1 MDLNHTLN
9 GRDNDMKVT
18 GLNIHPLKS
27 GRAIAQTVVSVQLD
41 GLAGDRRFMLVDPD
55 GRFITQREL
64 QTLAQVEAR
73 HVSGGIHL
81 RMNGHAITA
90 PFDPARRID
99 VRVWDSTVNA
109 AVAAEPVNQ
118 TLSGWFGRPVKLVH
132 MDGEASRVVGEEWA
146 GEAAPVGFADGFPVL
161 ITTMASLADLNV
173 TLISKGQEP
182 IGMDRFRTNIL
193 IDNDEPW
200 EEDLWESVEIGG
212 IVFDLVKP
220 CARCIMT
227 TQDQVTGERIGG
239 NPIQG
244 LAEKRMSADRRVPGV
259 LFGWNAV
266 PRGEGTINLGDEMR
280 VVKAREERW
289 PMKIRA

>member
-1 MDLNHTLN
+1 MN
-9 GRDNDMKVT
+9 VT

-27 GRAIAQTVVSVQLD
+27 GRAIAQTSVSVQKD

-55 GRFITQREL
+55 GKFITQREL
-64 QTLAQVEAR
+64 QLLAQVEAKP
-73 HVSGGIHL
+73 VTGGVHL
-81 RMNGHAITA
+81 ILDTRTA
-90 PFDPARRID
+90 NVTFDPARRLD
-99 VRVWDSTVNA
+99 VRVWDSEVNA
-109 AVAAEPVNQ
+109 AVSEDSANE
-118 TLSGWFGRPVKLVH
+118 TLSGWFGRAVKLVH
-132 MDGEASRVVGEEWA
+132 MDERAKRLVGEEWA

-161 ITTMASLADLNV
+161 ITTTASLADLNV
-173 TLISKGQEP
+173 TLVAKGQEP
-182 IGMDRFRTNIL
+182 VGMDRFRTNIL
-193 IDNDEPW
+193 IDNDAPW
-200 EEDLWESVEIGG
+200 EEDVWESVEIGG
-212 IVFDLVKP
+212 ITFDLVKP

-266 PRGEGTINLGDEMR
+266 PRTVGTIHLGDAMR
-280 VVKAREERW
+280 IVTERQDRW

>member
-1 MDLNHTLN
+1 
-9 GRDNDMKVT
+9 MKVT

-27 GRAIAQTVVSVQLD
+27 GRAIAQTSVSVHLD

-55 GRFITQREL
+55 GKFITQREL
-64 QTLAQVEAR
+64 QSLAQVEAT
-73 HVSGGIHL
+73 HVSGGVHL
-81 RMNGHAITA
+81 KMGTRTITV
-90 PFDPARRID
+90 PFDPSNRMD
-99 VRVWDSTVNA
+99 VRVWSSDVNA
-109 AVAAEPVNQ
+109 SVAGDHANA
-118 TLSGWFGRPVKLVH
+118 TLSGWFGQPVKLVH
-132 MDGEASRVVGEEWA
+132 VDAAASRFANAEWA
-146 GEAAPVGFADGFPVL
+146 GAESPMSFADGYQVL
-161 ITTMASLADLNV
+161 ITTIASLADLNV
-173 TLISKGQEP
+173 SLISKGQEP
-182 IGMDRFRTNIL
+182 VGMDRFRTNIL

-227 TQDQVTGERIGG
+227 TQDQVTGDRIGG

-266 PRGEGTINLGDEMR
+266 PRGEGTVSLGDEMR

>member
-1 MDLNHTLN
+1 
-9 GRDNDMKVT
+9 MKVT

-27 GRAIAQTVVSVQLD
+27 GRAIAQTSVSIHHD

-55 GRFITQREL
+55 GKFITQREL
-64 QTLAQVEAR
+64 QLLAQVEAT
-73 HVSGGIHL
+73 HVTGGVHL
-81 RMNGHAITA
+81 KMGTRTA
-90 PFDPARRID
+90 TVSFDPARRLD
-99 VRVWDSTVNA
+99 VRVWDSNVNA
-109 AVAAEPVNQ
+109 AVSEDHANT

-132 MDGEASRVVGEEWA
+132 MDDQARRTVGEEWA

-161 ITTMASLADLNV
+161 ITTTASLADLNV
-173 TLISKGQEP
+173 TLIAKGQEP
-182 IGMDRFRTNIL
+182 VGMDRFRTNIL

-200 EEDLWESVEIGG
+200 EEDFWESVEIGG
-212 IVFDLVKP
+212 ITFDLVKP
-220 CARCIMT
+220 CARCVMT

-266 PRGEGTINLGDEMR
+266 PRSEGTVNLGDEMR
-280 VVKAREERW
+280 IVTAREDRW

>member
-1 MDLNHTLN
+1 
-9 GRDNDMKVT
+9 MKVT

-27 GRAIAQTVVSVQLD
+27 GRAIAQTSVSIHHD

-55 GRFITQREL
+55 GKFITQREL
-64 QTLAQVEAR
+64 QLLAQVEATHMAGGVHLKMGTR
-73 HVSGGIHL
+73 TATVS
-81 RMNGHAITA
+81 
-90 PFDPARRID
+90 FDPARRLD
-99 VRVWDSTVNA
+99 VRVWDSAVNA
-109 AVAAEPVNQ
+109 AVSEDRTDA
-118 TLSGWFGRPVKLVH
+118 TLSDWFGRPVRLVH
-132 MDGEASRVVGEEWA
+132 MDDQARRAVGEEWA
-146 GEAAPVGFADGFPVL
+146 GKAAPVGFADGFPVL
-161 ITTMASLADLNV
+161 ITTTASLADLNV
-173 TLISKGQEP
+173 TLIAKGQEP
-182 IGMDRFRTNIL
+182 VGMDRFRTNIL

-200 EEDLWESVEIGG
+200 EEDFWESVEIGG
-212 IVFDLVKP
+212 ITFDLVKP

-266 PRGEGTINLGDEMR
+266 PRSEGTINLGDGMR
-280 VVKAREERW
+280 IVTARQDRW

>member
-1 MDLNHTLN
+1 
-9 GRDNDMKVT
+9 MKVT

-27 GRAIAQTVVSVQLD
+27 GRAIAQTSVSVRLD

-55 GRFITQREL
+55 GKFITQREL
-64 QTLAQVEAR
+64 QALAQVEAT
-73 HVSGGIHL
+73 HVAGGVHL
-81 RMNGHAITA
+81 RMGARTA
-90 PFDPARRID
+90 TVSFDPERRLD
-99 VRVWDSTVNA
+99 VRVWDSEVNA
-109 AVAAEPVNQ
+109 AVSDDGAST
-118 TLSGWFGRPVKLVH
+118 TLSDWFGRPVKLVH
-132 MDGEASRVVGEEWA
+132 MDAAAGRVVGEEWA
-146 GEAAPVGFADGFPVL
+146 DEAAPVGFADGFPVL
-161 ITTMASLADLNV
+161 ITTTASLADLNV
-173 TLISKGQEP
+173 TLVSKGQEP
-182 IGMDRFRTNIL
+182 VGMDRFRTNIL
-193 IDNDEPW
+193 IDNDNPW
-200 EEDLWESVEIGG
+200 EEDFWESVEIGG

-266 PRGEGTINLGDEMR
+266 PRGEGTIGLGDELR